1 MKSYVNSQIHD
12 NSKMWLKEKYIES
25 AYKSD
30 GKLVRDIFHE
40 DSKITGHIKG
50 KLLRQS
56 KEDWAKFVE
65 NHQPSPKQKGEEKH
79 FDIHLV
85 DVGKETAVAKVKSSY
100 IDMVFMDTLS
110 FIKLDGKWFI
120 YNKIFET
127 VE

>member
-1 MKSYVNSQIHD
+1 MSNRNEILEVV
-12 NSKMWLKEKYIES
+12 EKYIES
-25 AYKSD
+25 THSSD

-65 NHQPSPKQKGEEKH
+65 NYQPSPKQKGEERS
-79 FDIHLV
+79 FDIHLM
-85 DVGKETAVAKVKSSY
+85 DIGIETAVVKVKSPY
-100 IDMVFMDTLS
+100 IGMIFMDTLS
-110 FIKLDGKWFI
+110 FIKEEGQWFI

>member
-1 MKSYVNSQIHD
+1 MNCRDEILEVV
-12 NSKMWLKEKYIES
+12 EKYIES
-25 AYKSD
+25 AHASD

-40 DSKITGHIKG
+40 DSKITGQIKD

-100 IDMVFMDTLS
+100 IGMVFMDTLS
-110 FIKLDGKWFI
+110 FIKIEGKWLI